1 VQTWKWAVGLD
12 KEKKMGWASGSSLMS
27 DIIATIQENVDDHD
41 IRVQIYVDIINA
53 FEDKDADTLD
63 ECLDEDEAFDE
74 AYTEV
79 HPESDEDYE

>member
-1 VQTWKWAVGLD
+1 
-12 KEKKMGWASGSSLMS
+12 MGWASGSSLMS